1 MSFYFYS
8 SIAQLN
14 TDASNAFRPARTAA
28 PINLTSGIN
37 SINLVGRMVPY
48 LDNATALAEL
58 SVVFSNYLNGLTTMV
73 TARGRS
79 VTLPN
84 GETISWL
91 SKGVK
96 ALVLS
101 VPLKSTTGRISPI
114 TSITIKQLSLGFDSA
129 NPYAP
134 TTNSSFIDATFG
146 LPFGFSLDIAQL
158 SNAFTIVSNKT
169 AVTSLSAPLALA
181 ETTLLTRDAGFTTGS
196 LKLNLPLSRLV
207 TPPSYTDHLIFE
219 QFNYDFT
226 TTTGAN
232 FFLVGNTSVITNTP
246 VGQVLLTNI
255 GFTVPAGLI
264 GLNGLK
270 TFPTTIISVDVIG
283 GTPEAVVLAIRVG
296 LTNPSGLSLPLS
308 STFR

>member
-1 MSFYFYS
+1 
-8 SIAQLN
+8 
-14 TDASNAFRPARTAA
+14 
-28 PINLTSGIN
+28 
-37 SINLVGRMVPY
+37 MVPY

-58 SVVFSNYLNGLTTMV
+58 STVFSNYLNGFTTMV

-296 LTNPSGLSLPLS
+296 LTNPSVVSLTLS
-308 STFR
+308 STLR